1 MQARRLALFFSLAFA
16 LSSLTTVVYVPPAAT
31 QSAPRRSEAELRQ
44 LMAGTWHLST
54 PEATGRQRIDQAIER
69 AVSEMSY
76 LLQGVT
82 RDQLREK
89 TPLNRRLDFAF
100 PPDGQITTIFDQ
112 RYTYTTRPGVAQP
125 FTLPDGASIQVT
137 QHFREGELEQYVEHT
152 LGRRWSRFSLSADG
166 QTLTMSATQQ
176 GPMMPVPVH
185 FTLEFRKRT

>member
-1 MQARRLALFFSLAFA
+1 MQARRLALFLSCALAF
-16 LSSLTTVVYVPPAAT
+16 SSVAMVVHVPPAAT

-44 LMAGTWHLST
+44 LLAGTWHLVT

-69 AVSEMSY
+69 AVGEMTY
-76 LLQGVT
+76 MLQGVT
-82 RDQLREK
+82 RSQLREK

-100 PPDGQITTIFDQ
+100 PADGQITTIFDQ

-137 QHFREGELEQYVEHT
+137 QHFRQGELEQYVEHT

-166 QTLTMSATQQ
+166 RTLSMAATQQ
-176 GPMMPVPVH
+176 GPMMPVPVY
-185 FTLEFRKRT
+185 FTLEFQKRS